1 MTMSDHM
8 RIDVI
13 LDRPLL
19 EQVRAIAKSSGISG
33 HTVLPA
39 LGGEGVGGLWSEDLV
54 TGAQSKLVFM
64 VVTSE
69 AKARRFVEALEP
81 LLDSHGL
88 VALCSSVAVLRSR
101 KFD

>member
-1 MTMSDHM
+1 MSDHM

-19 EQVRAIAKSSGISG
+19 DEVKRLAKNAGLSG

-39 LGGEGVGGLWSEDLV
+39 LGGEGLGGLWSEDLV

-64 VVTSE
+64 AVASE
-69 AKARRFVEALEP
+69 AKVRAFLAALEP

-88 VALCSSVAVLRSR
+88 VALCSPVAVLRSR

>member
-1 MTMSDHM
+1 MSDHM
-8 RIDVI
+8 RVEVI

-19 EQVRAIAKSSGISG
+19 AEVKRIAGAAGLSG
-33 HTVLPA
+33 HTVFPA
-39 LGGEGVGGLWSEDLV
+39 LGGEGFAGDWSEDLV

-64 VVTSE
+64 SVTSD
-69 AKARRFVEALEP
+69 AKARAFLDALEP

-88 VALCSSVAVLRSR
+88 VVLCSPVTVIRGA

>member
-1 MTMSDHM
+1 MTDHM
-8 RIDVI
+8 RIDII

-19 EQVRAIAKSSGISG
+19 PEVKRLAREAGLSG

-39 LGGEGVGGLWSEDLV
+39 IEGEGFAGDWTEDLV

-64 VVTSE
+64 SVTSA
-69 AKARRFVEALEP
+69 AKAQAFLDALEP

-88 VALCSSVAVLRSR
+88 VALCAPVSVLRGA

>member
-1 MTMSDHM
+1 MPDHV
-8 RIDVI
+8 RVDVI
-13 LDRPLL
+13 LDLPLL
-19 EQVRAIAKSSGISG
+19 AEVKRIAKEAGLSG

-39 LGGEGVGGLWSEDLV
+39 LGGEGFAGSWSEDLV

-64 VVTSE
+64 SVTSQ
-69 AKARRFVEALEP
+69 AKARIFLDALEP

-88 VALCSSVAVLRSR
+88 VALCSPVAVLRGA

>member
-1 MTMSDHM
+1 MTDHM

-19 EQVRAIAKSSGISG
+19 EEVRGIAKKSGISG

-39 LGGEGVGGLWSEDLV
+39 LGGEGMGGIWTEDLV

-64 VVTSE
+64 AVTSDS
-69 AKARRFVEALEP
+69 KARVFLDALEP

-88 VALCSSVAVLRSR
+88 VALCSPVAVLRSK

>member
-1 MTMSDHM
+1 MSDHM
-8 RIDVI
+8 RVDVI

-19 EQVRAIAKSSGISG
+19 EEVKRLAKGAGLSGY
-33 HTVLPA
+33 TVLPA
-39 LGGEGVGGLWSEDLV
+39 LGGEGLAGPWSEDLV

-64 VVTSE
+64 AVASE
-69 AKARRFVEALEP
+69 SKARAFLDMIEP

-88 VALCSSVAVLRSR
+88 VALCSPVAVLRGA